1 MGTEDE
7 EIIREAI
14 SILKASGSLEY
25 ASETA
30 KSMIKDA
37 WRDLESDL
45 PGDSELAKKAK
56 SQLSELSEY
65 LVDRE
70 L

>member
-14 SILKASGSLEY
+14 SILKASGSLTH

-30 KSMIKDA
+30 KTMIKEA

-45 PGDSELAKKAK
+45 PDDSELARKAK
-56 SQLSELSEY
+56 
-65 LVDRE
+65 R
-70 L
+70 